1 MILASSRDPRFLANT
16 FVAAGEEGGPAAVI
30 DAGAPMQSLVET
42 VERHRLRPTH
52 LLLTH
57 RHGDHTLRAEDWVGR
72 FGCEVFAHALE
83 AEHLPFATRA
93 VAHGAEFRVGSLG
106 IRVLHVPGHTVGHA
120 AFVVDDRAVFC
131 GDLLFRGSVGGT
143 VGTGASGFADLRRS
157 ILEVL
162 LSFPGETAIH
172 PGHMESTTVARERER
187 NPFVRAWTGRDAVL
201 ERRCEAIGRPATL
214 LLRAR
219 DYDGGTKCWVRF
231 DDGEEAVVPGSR
243 VAETGPP

>member
-1 MILASSRDPRFLANT
+1 VIVASSRDPRFLSNA
-16 FVAAGEEGGPAAVI
+16 FVVAGEEGGAAALI
-30 DAGAPMQSLVET
+30 DAGAPVEPLLEA

-57 RHGDHTLRAEDWVGR
+57 RHGDHTLHVETWVGR
-72 FGCEVFAHALE
+72 FGCEVYAHAVE
-83 AEHLPFATRA
+83 AEHLPFATRT
-93 VAHGAEFRVGSLG
+93 VSHGAEIQVGSLG
-106 IRVLHVPGHTVGHA
+106 IRVLHVPGHTAGHA

-143 VGTGASGFADLRRS
+143 VGPGASGFADLRRS
-157 ILEVL
+157 VLEVL
-162 LSFPGETAIH
+162 LALPGETTIH
-172 PGHMESTTVARERER
+172 PGHMESTTVARERET

-201 ERRCEAIGRPATL
+201 ERRCRAVGRPATL

-243 VAETGPP
+243 VAETGPT

>member
-1 MILASSRDPRFLANT
+1 MILASSRDPRFLSNA
-16 FVAAGEEGGPAAVI
+16 FVVASEGGGPAAVI
-30 DAGAPMQSLVET
+30 DAGAPIDPLLEA

-52 LLLTH
+52 LFLTH
-57 RHGDHTLRAEDWVGR
+57 RHGDHTLHVETWVGR
-72 FGCEVFAHALE
+72 FGCEVVAHAVE

-106 IRVLHVPGHTVGHA
+106 IGVRHVPGHTAGHA
-120 AFVVDDRAVFC
+120 AFVVDESAVFC

-172 PGHMESTTVARERER
+172 PGHMESTTVAREREQ

-243 VAETGPP
+243 VEG

>member
-1 MILASSRDPRFLANT
+1 VILASSRDPRFLSNA
-16 FVAAGEEGGPAAVI
+16 FVVAGEERGAAAVI
-30 DAGAPMQSLVET
+30 DAGAPMEPLLEA

-57 RHGDHTLRAEDWVGR
+57 RHGDHTLHVGEWAGR
-72 FGCEVFAHALE
+72 FGCAVVAHAVE
-83 AEHLPFATRA
+83 AEHLPFAART
-93 VAHGAEFRVGSLG
+93 VAHGNELQVGSLG
-106 IRVLHVPGHTVGHA
+106 IRVLHVPGHTAGHA

-143 VGTGASGFADLRRS
+143 VGPGASGFADLRRS

-162 LSFPGETAIH
+162 LALPGETTIH
-172 PGHMESTTVARERER
+172 PGHMESTTVAFEREA

-201 ERRCEAIGRPATL
+201 ERRCEVAGRPATL

-231 DDGEEAVVPGSR
+231 DDEEEAVVPGSR
-243 VAETGPP
+243 VEG

>member
-1 MILASSRDPRFLANT
+1 VIVASSRDPRFLSNA
-16 FVAAGEEGGPAAVI
+16 FVVAGEEGGPAALI
-30 DAGAPMQSLVET
+30 DAGAPVEPLLEA

-57 RHGDHTLRAEDWVGR
+57 RHGDHTLHVETWVGR
-72 FGCEVFAHALE
+72 FGCEVYAHAVE
-83 AEHLPFATRA
+83 AEHLPFATRT
-93 VAHGAEFRVGSLG
+93 VSHGAEIQVGSLG
-106 IRVLHVPGHTVGHA
+106 IRVLHVPGHTAGHA

-143 VGTGASGFADLRRS
+143 VGPGASGFADLRRS
-157 ILEVL
+157 VLEVL
-162 LSFPGETAIH
+162 LALPGETTIH
-172 PGHMESTTVARERER
+172 PGHMESTTVARERET

-201 ERRCEAIGRPATL
+201 ERRCRAVGRPATL

-243 VAETGPP
+243 VAETGPT